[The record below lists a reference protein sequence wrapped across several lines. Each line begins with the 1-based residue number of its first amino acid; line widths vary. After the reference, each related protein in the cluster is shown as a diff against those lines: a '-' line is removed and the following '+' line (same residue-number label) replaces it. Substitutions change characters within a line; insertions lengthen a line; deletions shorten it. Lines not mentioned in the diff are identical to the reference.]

1 MKKLILLLFSI
12 SSTILAQESYLLQ
25 INRLRLPFNN
35 EGVLANVSVSG
46 AGQGELDSIGF
57 LFSAG
62 FFLSGKNN
70 DTVWANGVATASR
83 IQDYQPGNVDSIPY
97 DPKYGIYVIEGPAFG
112 NSWQKWRY
120 AVANGAD
127 FYDGN
132 AVGGFVLEHLNR
144 KNQWDRN
151 EDR

>member
-1 MKKLILLLFSI
+1 MKILLVLLLSV

-35 EGVLANVSVSG
+35 KGVLANVSVSG
-46 AGQGELDSIGF
+46 VNQGDLDSIGF

-83 IQDYQPGNVDSIPY
+83 IDDYQPGNVDSVPY
-97 DPKYGIYVIEGPAFG
+97 DPRYGIYIITRLYNALHAFG
-112 NSWQKWRY
+112 SDWQKWRY
-120 AVANGAD
+120 AVD
-127 FYDGN
+127 
-132 AVGGFVLEHLNR
+132 H
-144 KNQWDRN
+144 
-151 EDR
+151 